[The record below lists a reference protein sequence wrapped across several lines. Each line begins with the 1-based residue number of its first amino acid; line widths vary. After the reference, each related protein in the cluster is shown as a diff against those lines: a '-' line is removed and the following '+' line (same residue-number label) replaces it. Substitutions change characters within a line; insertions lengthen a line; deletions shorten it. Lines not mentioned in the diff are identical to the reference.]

1 VRHGWPEVSGRVQ
14 DARMAEKDFDGK
26 VIVVTG
32 SSRGIGKGL
41 ATYLGRLGA
50 SRTVLAGVECVST
63 TNCTAVGEFAA
74 NSNPF
79 TLVEHYS

>member
-1 VRHGWPEVSGRVQ
+1 MSATACAGVGGSYTDPN
-14 DARMAEKDFDGK
+14 AATAL
-26 VIVVTG
+26 IVT
-32 SSRGIGKGL
+32 L
-41 ATYLGRLGA
+41 AGGTFSTEPGATPFGA
-50 SRTVLAGVECVST
+50 SRTELGGVDCVSP